1 MSLGYLMDNPSE
13 LKIVGEN
20 GTYGTLKVDL
30 IPTDK
35 VQIN

>member
-20 GTYGTLKVDL
+20 GIYGTLKVDL

-35 VQIN
+35 TGK